1 MYSGLNCIVKIDVN
15 SFNTL
20 FPFTQYRLVS
30 TYVFKQNIVFSVYC
44 RKFEKVLNN
53 VDLRASADHIQ
64 LCFWETRDDNVKMF
78 SKNVVFKYLD
88 IARGMTIVRN
98 NF

>member
-1 MYSGLNCIVKIDVN
+1 M
-15 SFNTL
+15 
-20 FPFTQYRLVS
+20 S
-30 TYVFKQNIVFSVYC
+30 TYVFEQNIVFSVYC

-88 IARGMTIVRN
+88 IARGMIIVRN